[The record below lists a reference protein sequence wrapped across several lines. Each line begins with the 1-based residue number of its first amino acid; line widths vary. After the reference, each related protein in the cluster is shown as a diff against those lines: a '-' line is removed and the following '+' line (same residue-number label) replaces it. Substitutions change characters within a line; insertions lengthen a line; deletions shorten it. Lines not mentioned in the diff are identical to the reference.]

1 MYTTYNLFNDV
12 LNLRDVFDDFFR
24 RVPSSTSRRIEF
36 PYVNLYEKEDEI
48 VIKAILPCVKS
59 EDINVQLIDNGLVIE
74 GERKIDYADNPYIR
88 KERVFGKFKKSI
100 RLPYDVD
107 SNKISA
113 TLKDGIMTIKLVKSE
128 AAKPKKIA
136 IK

>member
-24 RVPSSTSRRIEF
+24 RVPSRGARRIEF
-36 PYVNLYEKEDEI
+36 PYVNLYEKDDEI
-48 VIKAILPCVKS
+48 VIKAILPCVTS
-59 EDINVQLIDNGLVIE
+59 EDINVQLIDNGLLIE
-74 GERKIDYADNPYIR
+74 GERKIDYADSPYIR
-88 KERVFGKFKKSI
+88 KERAFGKFKKSI

-107 SNKISA
+107 SNKINA
-113 TLKDGIMTIKLVKSE
+113 TLKDGIMTIKLAKSE